1 MRRHILV
8 VDSNI
13 EHLIII
19 NNTLKKLY
27 EVTLLDSE
35 EKILEVLEC
44 NKIDLI
50 LIDLS
55 MSQINNYYTI
65 RKIREDK
72 NTNSILIIFL
82 SAEINNKNEVKGM
95 EMGAVDFIRKP
106 LVSKI
111 LLSRIRVQLEVKSYR
126 EELEEKVKEKTKMI
140 ENLQDVIILSLAELV
155 ECRDINTGG
164 HVKRTAKYVEILTKE
179 ILERKVYSDILTP
192 IYVHNM
198 IRSAPLHD
206 VGKIGINDATLLKA
220 GCLDEDEFEF
230 MKQHTI
236 LGAKALQKII
246 DETNGENFLYIAKDM
261 AHYHHEKWD
270 GLGYPEGLKGE
281 EIPLCARIMAI
292 GDVYDALTTSRPY
305 KKPFTHEKAVELI
318 LLGKG
323 TNFDPKLIEVFEE
336 ISYKFELEKEKI

>member
-72 NTNSILIIFL
+72 NTNSIPIIFL

>member
-72 NTNSILIIFL
+72 NTNSIPIIFL

-246 DETNGENFLYIAKDM
+246 DETNGESFLYIAKDM
-261 AHYHHEKWD
+261 AYYHHEKWD
-270 GLGYPEGLKGE
+270 GAGYPQGLKGQ

-292 GDVYDALTTSRPY
+292 ADVYDALTTSRPY

-336 ISYKFELEKEKI
+336 ISHKFELEKEKI

>member
-1 MRRHILV
+1 MRKHILV

-13 EHLIII
+13 EDLIII
-19 NNTLKKLY
+19 NNTLKRLY
-27 EVTLLDSE
+27 EVTLLYSE
-35 EKILEVLEC
+35 EKILEVLEYS
-44 NKIDLI
+44 KIDLI
-50 LIDLS
+50 LIDLN
-55 MSQINNYYTI
+55 MSKINNYETI
-65 RKIREDK
+65 KKIKEDK
-72 NTNSILIIFL
+72 NINSIPIIFL
-82 SAEINNKNEVKGM
+82 SAEMNNKSEVKGM

-111 LLSRIRVQLEVKSYR
+111 LLSRIRVHLEVKSYR
-126 EELEEKVKEKTKMI
+126 EELEEKVKEKTIMI

-155 ECRDINTGG
+155 ECRDIHTGG
-164 HVKRTAKYVEILTKE
+164 HVKRTAKYVEILTKG
-179 ILERKVYSDILTP
+179 ILERKVYNDILTP
-192 IYVHNM
+192 LYVHNM

-206 VGKIGINDATLLKA
+206 VGKIGINDATLLKV
-220 GCLDEDEFEF
+220 GSLDEDEFEF
-230 MKQHTI
+230 MKQHTT

-246 DETNGENFLYIAKDM
+246 DETNGESFLYIAKDM
-261 AHYHHEKWD
+261 AYYHHEKWD
-270 GLGYPEGLKGE
+270 GAGYPQGLKGQ

-292 GDVYDALTTSRPY
+292 ADVYDALTTSRPY

>member
-1 MRRHILV
+1 MRKHILV

-13 EHLIII
+13 EDLIII

-27 EVTLLDSE
+27 EVTLLDVE
-35 EKILEVLEC
+35 EKLLEVLQY

-50 LIDLS
+50 LIDLNIS
-55 MSQINNYYTI
+55 KGNNYETI
-65 RKIREDK
+65 KKIKEDK
-72 NTNSILIIFL
+72 NINSIPIIFL
-82 SAEINNKNEVKGM
+82 SGEMDNKNEVKGM
-95 EMGAVDFIRKP
+95 ELGAVDFIRKP
-106 LVSKI
+106 LVAKI
-111 LLSRIRVQLEVKSYR
+111 LLNRISVHLEVKSYR
-126 EELEEKVKEKTKMI
+126 EELEEKVEEKTRMI

-155 ECRDINTGG
+155 ECRDIHTGG
-164 HVKRTAKYVEILTKE
+164 HVKRTAKYVEILTKG
-179 ILERKVYSDILTP
+179 ILERKVYNDILTP
-192 IYVHNM
+192 LYVHNM

-220 GCLDEDEFEF
+220 GSLDEDEFEF
-230 MKQHTI
+230 MKQHTSV
-236 LGAKALQKII
+236 GAKALQKII

-270 GLGYPEGLKGE
+270 GTGYPQGLKGE

-305 KKPFTHEKAVELI
+305 KKPFTHEKAVKLI

>member
-1 MRRHILV
+1 MRKHILV

-13 EHLIII
+13 EDLIII

-27 EVTLLDSE
+27 EVTLLDVE
-35 EKILEVLEC
+35 EKLLEVLQY

-50 LIDLS
+50 LIDLNIS
-55 MSQINNYYTI
+55 KGNNYETI
-65 RKIREDK
+65 KKIKEDK
-72 NTNSILIIFL
+72 NINSIPIIFL
-82 SAEINNKNEVKGM
+82 SGEMDNKNEVKGM
-95 EMGAVDFIRKP
+95 ELGAVDFIRKP
-106 LVSKI
+106 LVAKI
-111 LLSRIRVQLEVKSYR
+111 LLNRIRVHLEVKSYR
-126 EELEEKVKEKTKMI
+126 EELEEKVEEKTRMI

-155 ECRDINTGG
+155 ECRDIHTGG
-164 HVKRTAKYVEILTKE
+164 HVKRTAKYVEILTKG
-179 ILERKVYSDILTP
+179 ILERKVYNDILTP
-192 IYVHNM
+192 LYVHNM

-220 GCLDEDEFEF
+220 GSLDEDEFEF
-230 MKQHTI
+230 MKQHTSV
-236 LGAKALQKII
+236 GAKALQKII

-270 GLGYPEGLKGE
+270 GTGYPQGLKGE

-305 KKPFTHEKAVELI
+305 KKPFTHEKAVKLI